1 MFEKYFPRAIIFL
14 ENMII
19 DENKLR
25 KVSEKL
31 VGRGK
36 GTMPSLKFHKGKSA
50 RSDTL
55 EAARLAIGIFV
66 AAAMLFGTAALVWTL
81 ATEAGKGIDT
91 LEKKA
96 AQRPADARDV
106 QVIYIPKGGK

>member
-1 MFEKYFPRAIIFL
+1 
-14 ENMII
+14 MII

-31 VGRGK
+31 VGKGK

-55 EAARLAIGIFV
+55 EAVRLAIGIFV
-66 AAAMLFGTAALVWTL
+66 AAAMLFGSAALVWTL

-91 LEKKA
+91 LEKKPP
-96 AQRPADARDV
+96 QRPPPARDV

>member
-1 MFEKYFPRAIIFL
+1 
-14 ENMII
+14 MII

-25 KVSEKL
+25 KISEKL

-55 EAARLAIGIFV
+55 EAVRLAIGIFV

-81 ATEAGKGIDT
+81 ATEAGKGVDT
-91 LEKKA
+91 LEKLSFISLEKKA

>member
-1 MFEKYFPRAIIFL
+1 
-14 ENMII
+14 MII

-25 KVSEKL
+25 KISEKL

-55 EAARLAIGIFV
+55 EAVRLAIGIFV
-66 AAAMLFGTAALVWTL
+66 AAAMLFGTALVWTL
-81 ATEAGKGIDT
+81 ATEAGKGVDT

>member
-1 MFEKYFPRAIIFL
+1 
-14 ENMII
+14 MII

-25 KVSEKL
+25 KISEKL

-55 EAARLAIGIFV
+55 EAVRLAIGIFV

-81 ATEAGKGIDT
+81 AKGVDT